1 MATLTATRAA
11 STFPV
16 SKFRGAG
23 VMCVAY
29 GSYDLAAN
37 PTAADILEIC
47 RLPAGA
53 VVLSGFLRAEDI
65 DSNATETIEMDVG
78 YLGNGVESADADAF
92 LNSGAL
98 NGDAVT
104 NYLPEGGVLIPFMG
118 VLKDGP
124 LSLSAE
130 TVVTVTFTA
139 VAATFAAGTI
149 TVVVHYVVP

>member
-16 SKFRGAG
+16 AAHTGG
-23 VMCVAY
+23 VLNVAY

-37 PTAADILEIC
+37 PTAADVLEIC
-47 RLPAGA
+47 RLPKGA
-53 VVLSGFLRAEDI
+53 VVLGGFLRAEDI

-78 YLGNGVESADADAF
+78 WLANGTDSADADGF

-104 NYLPEGGVLIPFMG
+104 NVLPEGGVLIP
-118 VLKDGP
+118 L
-124 LSLSAE
+124 
-130 TVVTVTFTA
+130 
-139 VAATFAAGTI
+139 
-149 TVVVHYVVP
+149 

>member
-16 SKFRGAG
+16 YSGTHGNLR
-23 VMCVAY
+23 VAY

-37 PTAADILEIC
+37 PTAADVLEIC

-53 VVLSGFLRAEDI
+53 VALGGWLRAEDI

-78 YLGNGVESADADAF
+78 WLANGTDSADADGF

-104 NYLPEGGVLIPFMG
+104 NYLPEGGVLIPLHG
-118 VLKDGP
+118 TLGNGP
-124 LSLSAE
+124 VTFAAE
-130 TVVTVTFTA
+130 TVVTVTFVA
-139 VAATFAAGTI
+139 NAATFAAGTI
-149 TVVVHYVVP
+149 TVVVFYVIP

>member
-16 SKFRGAG
+16 ASHTGG
-23 VMCVAY
+23 VCNVAY
-29 GSYDLAAN
+29 GSYDLSAN

-47 RLPAGA
+47 RVPAGA
-53 VVLSGFLRAEDI
+53 VVLGGWLRAEDI

-78 YLGNGVESADADAF
+78 WLGNGTDAADADGL

-104 NYLPEGGVLIPFMG
+104 NYLPEGGVLI
-118 VLKDGP
+118 
-124 LSLSAE
+124 
-130 TVVTVTFTA
+130 
-139 VAATFAAGTI
+139 
-149 TVVVHYVVP
+149 

>member
-16 SKFRGAG
+16 YKGTYG
-23 VMCVAY
+23 NLQVAY
-29 GSYDLAAN
+29 GSYDLSAN
-37 PTAADILEIC
+37 PTANDILEVC

-53 VVLSGFLRAEDI
+53 VVLGGWLRAEDI

-78 YLGNGVESADADAF
+78 YAANGVESADPDAF
-92 LNSGAL
+92 LNSGVL

-104 NYLPEGGVLIPFMG
+104 NYLPEGGVLIPLHG
-118 VLKDGP
+118 TLGNGP
-124 LSLSAE
+124 VSLSAE
-130 TVVTVTFTA
+130 TVVTVTFTGA
-139 VAATFAAGTI
+139 AATFAAGTV